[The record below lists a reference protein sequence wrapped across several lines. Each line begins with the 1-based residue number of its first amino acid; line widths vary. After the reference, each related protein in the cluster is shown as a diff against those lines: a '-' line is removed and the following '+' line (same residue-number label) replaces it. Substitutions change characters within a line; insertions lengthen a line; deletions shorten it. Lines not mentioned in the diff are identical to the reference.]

1 MGKYKRGK
9 TMKKFIV
16 IYTILILILSLLL
29 YPSITWA
36 ESEEVIPE
44 QLHQQ
49 IFDYDV
55 IIDVGHG
62 GVDGGTSYGNI
73 LEKNLNLEIG
83 VKLFHLLRA
92 KGYQVGIT
100 RLHDYA
106 LSDDS
111 PFHNIHSRHRRD
123 LRQRWLISEG
133 LKPKL
138 FISIHVNY
146 SGSSS
151 TEGPVIIHQK
161 QAESYLLAGLLQ
173 NELNQLAQ
181 TNHSNKQSSY
191 YYLLQNMEQPCLIAE
206 VGYIS
211 HPGERQK
218 LQDPSY
224 QKKMAEHMSQAIHQ
238 FFILYP

>member
-1 MGKYKRGK
+1 VSKK
-9 TMKKFIV
+9 TLSCVLVFM
-16 IYTILILILSLLL
+16 TLLIG
-29 YPSITWA
+29 PTITWA
-36 ESEEVIPE
+36 EKDEIPK

-55 IIDVGHG
+55 IIDIGHG
-62 GVDGGTSYGNI
+62 GIDGGTSHGEI

-83 VKLFHLLRA
+83 EKLYHDLKA
-92 KGYQVGIT
+92 KGYRVGIT

-111 PFHNIHSRHRRD
+111 SYQGIKSRHRRD
-123 LRQRWLISEG
+123 LKQRWLIAEG
-133 LKPKL
+133 IKPKL

-146 SGSSS
+146 SASRS
-151 TEGPVIIHQK
+151 TRGPLILHQN
-161 QAESYLLAGLLQ
+161 QAESFLLAELLQ
-173 NELNQLAQ
+173 QELNQLAQ
-181 TNHSNKQSSY
+181 IDKRSIQSNY
-191 YYLLQNMEQPCLIAE
+191 YYLLQNMCQPCLITE

-211 HPGERQK
+211 HPTERKK

-224 QKKMAEHMSQAIHQ
+224 QQQIVEHISQAIHQ